1 MMRNRFDEQL
11 CLLNKELLEMGALIE
26 RSIKNATKALLKQ
39 DVETAKAAIGFDKEV
54 DQKERDIEALCIKL
68 LLQQQPVAGDL
79 RLISAA
85 MKMITDMERIGDQ
98 AADISEIVIHL
109 SGTPYIKKLV
119 HLPLMADG
127 AINMVSASLDAYVAK
142 DLGLV
147 RRVIEM
153 DDVID
158 NLFDIIKNELI
169 ELIRK
174 DAAYGTQAIDLLMIA
189 KYFERIGDHAQNIAE
204 WVEYSITGKHK
215 GEYLTR
221 SIMLRTMKTSANS

>member
-1 MMRNRFDEQL
+1 MRNRFDEQL

-109 SGTPYIKKLV
+109 SGTPYIK
-119 HLPLMADG
+119 AG
-127 AINMVSASLDAYVAK
+127 ASSPY
-142 DLGLV
+142 G
-147 RRVIEM
+147 RWCHQHG
-153 DDVID
+153 
-158 NLFDIIKNELI
+158 F
-169 ELIRK
+169 RK
-174 DAAYGTQAIDLLMIA
+174 FGCICSQGFGACPQG
-189 KYFERIGDHAQNIAE
+189 N
-204 WVEYSITGKHK
+204 
-215 GEYLTR
+215 
-221 SIMLRTMKTSANS
+221 

>member
-174 DAAYGTQAIDLLMIA
+174 DAAYGTQVIDLLMIA

-215 GEYLTR
+215 GEYLT
-221 SIMLRTMKTSANS
+221 